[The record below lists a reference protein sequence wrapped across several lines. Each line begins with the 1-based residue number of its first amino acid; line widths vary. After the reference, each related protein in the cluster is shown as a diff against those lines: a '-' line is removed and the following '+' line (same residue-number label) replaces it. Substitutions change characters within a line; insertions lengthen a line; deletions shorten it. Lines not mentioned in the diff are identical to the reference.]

1 MAGGL
6 AALLDDIAAIARI
19 AAASIDDIGAAA
31 GRAGTKAAAVVIDD
45 AAVTPKYV
53 QGFSPQRELP
63 VIWKIAKGSLV
74 NKAIIIVFALLMSQF
89 LPWLLTPLLMLGGT
103 YLAYEGAEKLIEW
116 FTGHHPEQKAAA
128 VDQGPDHE
136 KRMVTGAIRTDF
148 ILSAEIM
155 VISLREVADETL
167 WTRTLVLVVVAVA
180 ITALV
185 YGVVGLIVKLDDI
198 GLALAKRESEASKRI
213 GALLVKAMP
222 VILKLLSIVGTIA
235 MLWVGG
241 HILLVGADEL
251 GLHAPYGFVHTV
263 EVAVADAVPGVG
275 GAVGWLVNTLFSAIA
290 GFVVGAIVVGIIHL
304 LPKRKKVLDG
314 EVVETP
320 QLPGDDR

>member
-31 GRAGTKAAAVVIDD
+31 GRAGSKAAAVVIDD

-74 NKAIIIVFALLMSQF
+74 NKAIIIALVLPMSQF
-89 LPWLLTPLLMLGGT
+89 LPWLLTPLLMLGGA

-116 FTGHHPEQKAAA
+116 FTGHHPEQKAAV
-128 VDQGPDHE
+128 VDQGPEHE
-136 KRMVTGAIRTDF
+136 KKMVTGAIRTDF

-155 VISLREVADETL
+155 VISLREVADEPF
-167 WTRTLVLVVVAVA
+167 WTRTLVLIVVAIA
-180 ITALV
+180 ITAIV
-185 YGVVGLIVKLDDI
+185 YGVVALIVKLDDI
-198 GLALAKRESEASKRI
+198 GLAMAKRESAASQRT
-213 GALLVKAMP
+213 GELLVKAMP
-222 VILKLLSIVGTIA
+222 VILKVLSIVGTIA

-241 HILLVGADEL
+241 HILLVGMEEL
-251 GLHAPYGFVHTV
+251 GFTLPYDVVHSL
-263 EVAVADAVPGVG
+263 EVAVAGAVPGIG
-275 GAVGWLVNTLFSAIA
+275 GALGWLTNTVFSALM
-290 GFVVGAIVVGIIHL
+290 GVVIGAILVGILHL
-304 LPKRKKVLDG
+304 IPRRKKVLDG
-314 EVVETP
+314 EVVE
-320 QLPGDDR
+320 G